1 MSESIEEIAKQ
12 EDPKNVYKQRL
23 RSFHTLRGLNQH
35 LRTCSKLI
43 DEPKEPPGPPGK
55 KDKDSSPPLRYTR
68 GRIPNYTFEK
78 KINET
83 YEKSFTGE
91 GIYSW
96 CRRVK

>member
-1 MSESIEEIAKQ
+1 MKVQRRKMSESIEEIAKQ

-55 KDKDSSPPLRYTR
+55 KIKTVVHVYATH
-68 GRIPNYTFEK
+68 
-78 KINET
+78 
-83 YEKSFTGE
+83 GE
-91 GIYSW
+91 EYQITTSK
-96 CRRVK
+96 RK